1 MIRKGYTTLEL
12 KIVLDDHKLWDL
24 GKGGSRANLSD
35 ANLRSANLSDVN
47 LRGAYLRGANL
58 SDVNLRG
65 AYLRDANLSDA
76 NLYNAYLCN
85 VNLRGANLRG
95 ANLNGANLSDANLR
109 SANLSDVNLRCANL
123 CNVNLSDADLRDA
136 YLRGAN
142 LSDADLSNV
151 IMDWQSHV
159 LIGTRLQQAAGEEY
173 PKLALAGAISQNL
186 NFCWDWWLDNVPNEL
201 LGWAL
206 SVMITWIRP
215 GDILPKEFEEVVK

>member
-12 KIVLDDHKLWDL
+12 KIALDDHKLWDL

-35 ANLRSANLSDVN
+35 ANLRGANLGGVN
-47 LRGAYLRGANL
+47 LREVDLREADLREADLRGANL
-58 SDVNLRG
+58 GDADLRE
-65 AYLRDANLSDA
+65 AYLT
-76 NLYNAYLCN
+76 
-85 VNLRGANLRG
+85 GANLRG
-95 ANLNGANLSDANLR
+95 ADLTGANLG
-109 SANLSDVNLRCANL
+109 
-123 CNVNLSDADLRDA
+123 DAD
-136 YLRGAN
+136 LRGAN
-142 LSDADLSNV
+142 LGGANLGGADLRETYLIGANLGGADLSNV
-151 IMDWQSHV
+151 TMDWQSHV

-173 PKLALAGAISQNL
+173 PKLALAGAISQNP